1 MPRTSGCRLNQQIF
15 ENRNSRRVSLFHG
28 DRGSFKATVY
38 LEQVIEDL
46 FGRIDMNMN
55 GVIGY
60 KEFKGLLECIGK
72 NIQED

>member
-1 MPRTSGCRLNQQIF
+1 
-15 ENRNSRRVSLFHG
+15 VSLFHG

-60 KEFKGLLECIGK
+60 KEFKGLMECIGK

>member
-1 MPRTSGCRLNQQIF
+1 M
-15 ENRNSRRVSLFHG
+15 SLFQG
-28 DRGSFKATVY
+28 DRGSFKATIY

-60 KEFKGLLECIGK
+60 KEFKGLMECIGK
-72 NIQED
+72 DVLEDQFYSEILN